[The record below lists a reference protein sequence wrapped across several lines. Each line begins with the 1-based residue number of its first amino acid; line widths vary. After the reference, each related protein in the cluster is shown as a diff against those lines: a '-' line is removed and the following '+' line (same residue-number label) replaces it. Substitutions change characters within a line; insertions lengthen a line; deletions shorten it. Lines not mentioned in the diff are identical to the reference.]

1 MRQYDSVPSAL
12 SMDNSYYSYELPGG
26 SCTGSCCACFCP
38 CLVFGKVVEKMRAN
52 RGAVD
57 WTACISWALCT
68 LLVWGGVSSAT
79 QVLIDKTSD
88 QNLKYVVY
96 GLYVFYYLG
105 YMLPYMQA
113 LYMYKSLK
121 GLMTTAGGQ
130 PLQVGQSPTTVTVPC
145 SQFCSFL
152 VCPCF
157 YLSRVVAFIDIE
169 NSGNSST
176 FVRLEETIVCPFTCY
191 NSYRMKVQQGN
202 VSSVVDPAQ
211 PRYVQPQYAQQPAYG
226 YGQQPAYG
234 YGQQPAYGYGQ
245 QQQPVIY
252 GPV

>member
-12 SMDNSYYSYELPGG
+12 AMSSDNSYYSYELPAG
-26 SCTGSCCACFCP
+26 SCTGSCNACFCP
-38 CLVFGKVVEKMRAN
+38 CVVFGKVVEKMRTN
-52 RGAVD
+52 RGTVD

-68 LLVWGGVSSAT
+68 LLIWGGVSSAT

-88 QNLKYVVY
+88 QNLKYAVY

-130 PLQVGQSPTTVTVPC
+130 PLQVGQNPTTVTVPC

-152 VCPCF
+152 ACPCF
-157 YLSRVVAFIDIE
+157 YLSRVDAFIDVE
-169 NSGNSST
+169 NSSNSST
-176 FVRLEETIVCPFTCY
+176 FVHLEETIICPFTLY
-191 NSYRMKVQQGN
+191 NSYRVKVQQGN
-202 VSSVVDPAQ
+202 VSSVLDPAQ
-211 PRYVQPQYAQQPAYG
+211 PRFVQPQYGPAYG
-226 YGQQPAYG
+226 YGQQPAY
-234 YGQQPAYGYGQ
+234 AYGQ
-245 QQQPVIY
+245 QQQPLIY
-252 GPV
+252 N